1 MTRVIRIKIIR
12 SKRKRE
18 EPSVMEKERKK

>member
-1 MTRVIRIKIIR
+1 MTRLRRKKKIR

>member
-1 MTRVIRIKIIR
+1 MTRVKRKKTIR